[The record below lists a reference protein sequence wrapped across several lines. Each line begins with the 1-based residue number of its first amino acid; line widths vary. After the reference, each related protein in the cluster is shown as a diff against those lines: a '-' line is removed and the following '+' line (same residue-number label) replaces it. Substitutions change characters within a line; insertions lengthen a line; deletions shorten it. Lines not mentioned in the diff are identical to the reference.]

1 MQRRELEQ
9 ALAELIVGFPVYR
22 TYIRPADGRVEA
34 PDRAVVQG
42 ALAAAGT
49 RSPGID
55 AAVFRTIEMVLLLER
70 AGEMESDFVLRF
82 QQLTGPVMAKGVED
96 TVFYCF
102 NRLLALNEVGGDP
115 AGFGTSPDAF
125 HAFCAQLQ
133 SERPR
138 TLLASAT
145 HDTKR
150 GEDTRLRIGLLSEM
164 PERWAEAVG
173 RWSRM
178 NAGFRCNGFPETNLE
193 YALYQTL
200 VGTWPIGIDRLGPYM
215 LKAAREAKV
224 HTSWT
229 NPDPVYEGALQRFVE
244 GVLGHAAFTADLS
257 TFLDAMAR
265 PAMIASLAQT
275 LIKCTAPGIP
285 DFYQGADL
293 WDFSLVDPDNRRPVD
308 FDHRLHLLG
317 RLASLSADD
326 ILDRGTD
333 GMAKLY
339 VIQRALHSRSCHP
352 EAFGPEG
359 VYRPLQAMGPKA
371 RHAVAY
377 VRGGRC
383 LTVAPRLVVGLGDD
397 WGDTWLELPAGV
409 WANAFTGERRAG
421 GRQAVGSLLARF
433 PVGLWVR
440 GEESV

>member
-1 MQRRELEQ
+1 
-9 ALAELIVGFPVYR
+9 
-22 TYIRPADGRVEA
+22 
-34 PDRAVVQG
+34 
-42 ALAAAGT
+42 
-49 RSPGID
+49 
-55 AAVFRTIEMVLLLER
+55 
-70 AGEMESDFVLRF
+70 
-82 QQLTGPVMAKGVED
+82 
-96 TVFYCF
+96 
-102 NRLLALNEVGGDP
+102 
-115 AGFGTSPDAF
+115 
-125 HAFCAQLQ
+125 
-133 SERPR
+133 
-138 TLLASAT
+138 
-145 HDTKR
+145 
-150 GEDTRLRIGLLSEM
+150 M

-178 NAGFRCNGFPETNLE
+178 NAGFRCDGFPETNLE

-257 TFLDAMAR
+257 TFLNAMAR
-265 PAMIASLAQT
+265 PAMITSLAQT

-317 RLASLSADD
+317 RLASLSVDE
-326 ILDRGTD
+326 ILDRGAD

-339 VIQRALHSRSCHP
+339 VIQRASQARRHHP